1 MIKVSIIPKERE
13 NIYGMLVKKER
24 DLRSKNQ
31 GTLHRSGGKKQG
43 EDKWTH
49 SSYAGWI
56 RLQRCLG
63 GITVALVQSKSP
75 ETDWQLLSS
84 FIGFLDRHFRESIST
99 ISLTYE

>member
-1 MIKVSIIPKERE
+1 MIKVTIIPKERE

-49 SSYAGWI
+49 SSYPGWVSF
-56 RLQRCLG
+56 QRCLG
-63 GITVALVQSKSP
+63 GITVALVQSKTP
-75 ETDWQLLSS
+75 ETEWQLLSS
-84 FIGFLDRHFRESIST
+84 FIGFLNRHCRKSIST